1 MMGSPEFDSELSH
14 ASDTEVA
21 VTSTAVRLV
30 GVSGGDSEKKKNQYK
45 KWHNKHIN
53 DLVQERCNSIANAPN
68 YRYKPDLLWAESYKV
83 RTKVICTS

>member
-30 GVSGGDSEKKKNQYK
+30 GVSGGDSEKKKK

-53 DLVQERCNSIANAPN
+53 GLVQERCNSIANALSH
-68 YRYKPDLLWAESYKV
+68 RYKPDLLWAESYKV